1 MPTMRPLYGGC
12 PLLGGSVM
20 GGSTVY
26 QLHLYMYTYDYTG
39 SSPLLSK
46 FNFVF
51 TYEGTSAKSEGNI
64 IIDSNKLP
72 NVHVHTCQATAALHQ

>member
-26 QLHLYMYTYDYTG
+26 TIMVRNFGRVGIKFGELVGKRFSFVDLDTYQFLYDER
-39 SSPLLSK
+39 LAVVLNLVC
-46 FNFVF
+46 F
-51 TYEGTSAKSEGNI
+51 
-64 IIDSNKLP
+64 
-72 NVHVHTCQATAALHQ
+72 